1 MMVEASFSQP
11 HNNDLMLANKFK
23 FELPHATPLHFY
35 GLSIL
40 FYNLAFWVNFTD
52 HNAVKYNEP
61 H

>member
-1 MMVEASFSQP
+1 
-11 HNNDLMLANKFK
+11 MLANKFK